1 MFDDIIV
8 DILNNPI
15 VTRKVIRGR
24 KLNISLVFI
33 TQPYLNESKKS
44 NKILCTIF
52 FNEYSKQ
59 MRASTN
65 RN

>member
-8 DILNNPI
+8 DMLNNPI

-24 KLNISLVFI
+24 KLNVSLIFI

-44 NKILCTIF
+44 N
-52 FNEYSKQ
+52 
-59 MRASTN
+59 
-65 RN
+65 